1 MKYEHF
7 ITDRLLENR
16 TFHAIGRI
24 ILDYPGDIKMR
35 KKLSRIFLSLLLLL
49 SLENISFTR
58 AVTAQTALATVQVA
72 DLQKSLATIEEKLE
86 ARRKELGIP
95 GISLAIVKDDQV
107 IYAKGLGYKDFE
119 NKVPVTPDT
128 QFAIGS
134 ATKAFTA
141 LTVLMTADEG
151 KLSLEDSPKK
161 YLPYF
166 KMYDPDTDA
175 NITIRDLLCHSS
187 GLNRTDLA
195 MITGKLNRAEL
206 IQVAAQAKP
215 TAKLREK
222 FQYQNIMFTAAGE
235 IVATVEKQPWE
246 KVVPERIF
254 TPLGMK
260 NSTMSMKEMQKAKDY
275 SFGYNYNFDTKETEK
290 LPFRDIDQVA
300 PAGSINS
307 TANDM
312 AQWLRFI
319 LNGGSAGG
327 KRLVSEK
334 NYDEWLKPQMKIAG
348 KTSYGFGWFL
358 QDWNGLKVVQ
368 HGGNIDGFNS
378 MVAMIPEKKL
388 GFVLLTNVSASSL
401 GSDLMPI
408 VWENILGVAKPAG
421 GDLTKAAMD
430 GLVGKYHLAEGNIDI
445 EVRIDGEKLIMIVPG
460 QPQYSLQRT
469 APRQFK
475 PLGAPD
481 GFAVKFTPET
491 GSATEMILTQPDEP
505 AATLNRVNPDGTIS
519 KPPADAKANAAK
531 ELVGKYTG
539 PGGDSGVEVKE
550 ADGQVTFNIPGQPP
564 YALIEKVKDTYS
576 LSPLPD
582 AYLLKTKRDA
592 SGKPISVVVSQ
603 PEGEFEFKRVAN
615 SAQAKPATT
624 TDEILQKA
632 IDAVGGEAALRK
644 VKTRVIETYIDLE
657 NQGVKGTTISYTKA
671 PNRAATETTLTA
683 LGKVIA
689 RGWEFFDGTNGEEA
703 FTFSP
708 VDRLAGKR
716 LEDAR
721 VGADFYSQ
729 LDWKTNFKK
738 VELVGTGKVA
748 DEDAYIISFESEK
761 GTPFK
766 EYYSTKTFLLLK
778 RDGIIASSTSGQ
790 SLPYTTIYSDY
801 RIVDGIKM
809 PFKTVNN
816 SVSNGN
822 IVSTIKS
829 VKQNVPIDDKVFAS
843 KKIQ

>member
-1 MKYEHF
+1 MNK
-7 ITDRLLENR
+7 
-16 TFHAIGRI
+16 
-24 ILDYPGDIKMR
+24 KM
-35 KKLSRIFLSLLLLL
+35 SRFLLSLLLLI
-49 SLENISFTR
+49 SLLNLGLPFAAGQT
-58 AVTAQTALATVQVA
+58 AAATAQVG
-72 DLQKSLATIEEKLE
+72 DLQKSLSAIEEKLD

-95 GISLAIVKDDQV
+95 GVAIAIVKDDQI

-119 NKVPVTPDT
+119 NKVPVTADT

-141 LTVLMTADEG
+141 LTVLMSADEG
-151 KLSLEDSPKK
+151 KLTLEDSPKK

-235 IVATVEKQPWE
+235 IVATVERQPWE

-319 LNGGSAGG
+319 LDGGSAGG

-334 NYDEWLKPQMKIAG
+334 NYEEWLKPQMKIAG

-358 QDWNGLKVVQ
+358 QEWNGLKVVQ

-378 MVAMIPEKKL
+378 MVAMIPEKRL

-401 GSDLMPI
+401 GTDLMPI
-408 VWENILGVAKPAG
+408 VWENILGKPPGNDLPKPA
-421 GDLTKAAMD
+421 MER
-430 GLVGKYHLAEGNIDI
+430 LVGKYHLDVANFDV
-445 EVRIDGEKLIMIVPG
+445 EVKIDGEKLVMIVPG
-460 QPQYSLQRT
+460 QPPYTLERT
-469 APRQFK
+469 GEREFK
-475 PLGAPD
+475 PAGAPD
-481 GFAVKFTPET
+481 GFGVKFGPAT
-491 GSATEMILTQPDEP
+491 GDAIEMELQQPGRTNKLT
-505 AATLNRVNPDGTIS
+505 RVAGGSIAGVTKTGVARD
-519 KPPADAKANAAK
+519 
-531 ELVGKYTG
+531 LLGKYSLSDT
-539 PGGDSGVEVKE
+539 VTEVKDS
-550 ADGQVTFNIPGQPP
+550 AGQMTFNIPGQPP
-564 YALIEKVKDTYS
+564 YALIEKTKDVYS
-576 LSPLPD
+576 LSPLPET
-582 AYLLKTKRDA
+582 YTFTVKRDA
-592 SGKPISVVVSQ
+592 SGKPASVVVSQ
-603 PEGEFEFKRVAN
+603 PEGEFEFKRLAD
-615 SAQAKPATT
+615 SAQNKPSITA
-624 TDEILQKA
+624 DEVLQKA
-632 IDAVGGEAALRK
+632 VEAAGGEAALRK
-644 VKTRVIETYIDLE
+644 VKTRIIETDIDLE
-657 NQGVKGTTISYTKA
+657 NQGVKGTTVSYTKA
-671 PNRAATETTLTA
+671 PNRAATETTITA

-689 RGWEFFDGTNGEEA
+689 RGWEFFDGSNGEEA
-703 FTFSP
+703 YTFSP

-721 VGADFYSQ
+721 IGADFYSQ

-738 VELVGTGKVA
+738 VELLGTGKVG
-748 DEDAYIISFESEK
+748 DEDAYIVSFQSEK

-778 RDGIIASSTSGQ
+778 RDGIIASSTSEQ
-790 SLPYTTIYSDY
+790 SLPYTTTYSDY
-801 RIVDGIKM
+801 RVVDGIKM
-809 PFKTVNN
+809 PFKTINY
-816 SVSNGN
+816 SISNGN

-829 VKQNVPIDDKVFAS
+829 VKQNVPLDDKLFAS
-843 KKIQ
+843 KRIQ